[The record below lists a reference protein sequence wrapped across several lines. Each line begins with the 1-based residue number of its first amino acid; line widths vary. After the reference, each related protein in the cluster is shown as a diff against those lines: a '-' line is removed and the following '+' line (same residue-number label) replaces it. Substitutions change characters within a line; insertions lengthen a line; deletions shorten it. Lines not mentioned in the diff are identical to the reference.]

1 MSAFPFAC
9 PTSPTW
15 RFDWPA
21 LADQFAWLRDMR
33 DRPQDA
39 IFHAEGTVWTHVGM
53 VCQALAS
60 FEEFRTLQEAERQIL
75 FAAALLHD
83 VAKPLCTRHEDGRIT
98 SRGHSQRGAIMARR
112 ILWESG
118 VDFAAREQVCALV
131 RYHQLPFHLIDRPD
145 AERTLYLIS
154 QSARCDLLTLLAR
167 ADAEG
172 RHCADKDGLVT
183 HIELF
188 RELSLEQGCLDK
200 PKQFPSAHSRFLY
213 FRTPGR
219 DPGYLAYDAP
229 RCEVTVMSG
238 LPASGKDTWIARHL
252 ADLPQISLDAIRQ
265 EVEAGPTRNQGLVV
279 QVAREQ
285 AREFL
290 RAGRNFVWNAT
301 NLSREI
307 RTQVIDLLAA
317 YDAHVTIIYV
327 ESSHAALFEQN
338 RNRDSVVPL
347 SAIERMSDRWEVPGR
362 TEGHEVEW
370 WFDGGQRQDG

>member
-1 MSAFPFAC
+1 
-9 PTSPTW
+9 
-15 RFDWPA
+15 
-21 LADQFAWLRDMR
+21 MR
-33 DRPQDA
+33 DCPQDA
-39 IFHAEGTVWTHVGM
+39 IFHAEGDVWTHVGM

-60 FEEFRTLQEAERQIL
+60 FEEFRALPEMERQIL

-98 SRGHSQRGAIMARR
+98 SRGHSQRGAIMTRR

-118 VDFAAREQVCALV
+118 VDFVTREQVCAMV
-131 RYHQLPFHLIDRPD
+131 RYHQSPFHLINRPD
-145 AERTLYLIS
+145 AERTVHLMS
-154 QSARCDLLTLLAR
+154 QSARCDLLSLLAR

-172 RHCADKDGLVT
+172 RQCADKDSLLT

-188 RELSLEQGCLDK
+188 CELCREEGCFDK

-219 DPGYLAYDAP
+219 DPDYLAHEAP

-252 ADLPQISLDAIRQ
+252 PDLPQVSLDAIRT
-265 EVEAGPTRNQGLVV
+265 ELETAPARNQGLVV
-279 QVAREQ
+279 QVAREK

-307 RTQVIDLLAA
+307 RTQVIDLFAA
-317 YDAHVTIIYV
+317 YEARVKVVYV
-327 ESSHAALFEQN
+327 ETSHAALYEQN
-338 RNRDSVVPL
+338 RTRDSVVPP
-347 SAIERMSDRWEVPGR
+347 SAIERMLDRWEVPGR

-370 WFDGGQRQDG
+370 WVDAGQREDR

>member
-1 MSAFPFAC
+1 MSSFPFAC
-9 PTSPTW
+9 TTPPAW
-15 RFDWPA
+15 NVDWA
-21 LADQFAWLRDMR
+21 VLTDQFAWLRDMR
-33 DRPQDA
+33 DCPQDP

-53 VCQALAS
+53 VCHSLAS
-60 FEEFRTLQEAERQIL
+60 FAEFRALPEAERQIL
-75 FAAALLHD
+75 FAAVLLHD
-83 VAKPLCTRHEDGRIT
+83 VAKPLCTRHDDGRIT

-172 RHCADKDGLVT
+172 RQCADKDGLLT
-183 HIELF
+183 HIQLF
-188 RELSLEQGCLDK
+188 RELCREQGCLHQ
-200 PKQFPSAHSRFLY
+200 PKEFPSAHSRFLY

-219 DPGYLAYDAP
+219 DPGYLAYHAP

-252 ADLPQISLDAIRQ
+252 PDLPSISLDAIRG
-265 EVEAGPTRNQGLVV
+265 ELEAASTRNQGSVV
-279 QVAREQ
+279 QVAREK

-301 NLSREI
+301 NVSREI
-307 RTQVIDLLAA
+307 RTQVIDLIAA
-317 YDAHVTIIYV
+317 YDAQVRIVYV
-327 ESSHAALFEQN
+327 EASHAALFGQN
-338 RNRDSVVPL
+338 QTRDSVVPP
-347 SAIERMSDRWEVPGR
+347 SAIERMLDRWEVPDR
-362 TEGHEVEW
+362 MEGQKVEW
-370 WFDGGQRQDG
+370 WVNGRLRDER